1 MIRLRIKIKSLNGET
16 YTTDEELQDDYMVS
30 RQNPE
35 FINLIESNIQRSHI
49 EELDSVKVTAYFGEM

>member
-16 YTTDEELQDDYMVS
+16 YTNDEELEDDYMVS

-35 FINLIESNIQRSHI
+35 FYRLVKRNIEKSHL
-49 EELDSVKVTAYFGEM
+49 EEIDTVKVTAYFGEI

>member
-16 YTTDEELQDDYMVS
+16 YTNDEELDDDYMVS

-35 FINLIESNIQRSHI
+35 FHKLIEDNIKRSHI
-49 EELDSVKVTAYFGEM
+49 EELDCVKVTAYFGEM

>member
-16 YTTDEELQDDYMVS
+16 YINDEELDDDYMVS

-35 FINLIESNIQRSHI
+35 LTKLIEANIKRSHI
-49 EELDSVKVTAYFGEM
+49 EELDNVKVTAYFGEM

>member
-16 YTTDEELQDDYMVS
+16 YTNDEHLQDDYMVS

-35 FINLIESNIQRSHI
+35 FTKLIEKNIQRSHI
-49 EELDSVKVTAYFGEM
+49 EELDTVKVTADFGEI

>member
-16 YTTDEELQDDYMVS
+16 YSNDEELSDDYMVS

-35 FINLIESNIQRSHI
+35 FTKIVEENIKKSHI
-49 EELDSVKVTAYFGEM
+49 EELDNVKVTAYFGDI

>member
-35 FINLIESNIQRSHI
+35 FTNLIEKVIQRSHI
-49 EELDSVKVTAYFGEM
+49 EELDNVKVTAYFGEM